1 MAIKKIQ
8 FKIQF
13 LNVKSMV
20 AIEIYFRN
28 TKVYEKLFNWS
39 STSKK
44 HVNI

>member
-28 TKVYEKLFNWS
+28 TKVYEKLFN
-39 STSKK
+39 
-44 HVNI
+44 